1 MWATPELPSSFCVV
15 LVGAPQVSVRRL
27 LLLFVVQHTV
37 RPLLFGKAAQSLS
50 ADRFVFS
57 IFCEMLR

>member
-37 RPLLFGKAAQSLS
+37 RPLLFGKAAQSLIDS
-50 ADRFVFS
+50 FFPYFVRCCS
-57 IFCEMLR
+57 D